1 MIKNRKGIIENYTRT
16 KKYYK
21 ENLTDLKKSEITD
34 TDETK
39 LNKLEGRCI
48 YF

>member
-16 KKYYK
+16 KKHHK
-21 ENLTDLKKSEITD
+21 ENLADLKKNQIID
-34 TDETK
+34 TDEIK
-39 LNKLEGRCI
+39 LNKLEDRYS